1 MKYEISFIFLKTIV
15 VILLS
20 RDLNKNMKSDININ
34 KNIKN
39 IEMTDKNIKEKIW
52 RIY

>member
-39 IEMTDKNIKEKIW
+39 IEMTDKNMKEKIW
-52 RIY
+52 QIY